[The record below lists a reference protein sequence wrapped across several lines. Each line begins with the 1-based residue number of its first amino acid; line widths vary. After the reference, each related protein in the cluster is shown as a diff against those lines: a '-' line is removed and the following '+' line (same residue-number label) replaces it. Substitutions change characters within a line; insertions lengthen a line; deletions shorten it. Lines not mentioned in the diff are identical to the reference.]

1 MIEIQNAVVETE
13 VYTILSASTDAL
25 EMEENETYVET
36 TQVPTETTDNIAYE
50 GVTSNNEETEGDIL
64 QYSNEKFNE
73 DMPVY
78 LKIHINNSLYSFLGF
93 SCRRL
98 WYFCIKHTHIE
109 LRCRYIHVL

>member
-1 MIEIQNAVVETE
+1 MGSSILLSNLFLVE
-13 VYTILSASTDAL
+13 
-25 EMEENETYVET
+25 M

-64 QYSNEKFNE
+64 QYSIEKSNE

-98 WYFCIKHTHIE
+98 WYFLYKTHTH
-109 LRCRYIHVL
+109 